1 MTGQGC
7 TTGLSTATVPG
18 EQGVSVSEH
27 VMTAGRLSWR
37 VSGIVLTIVVLHV
50 LGWGTFFAVV
60 RPQRFAMDDG
70 ATVFGVG
77 LAITAYLVG
86 VRHAFDA
93 DHIAAIDN
101 TTRKLATA
109 GRSPASTGFWFAL
122 GHSTVVILTVALLSA
137 GLNLLAGQLRDD
149 GSVLQQ
155 FTGIWGPAVSGLFL
169 LLIGMINLVSLAG
182 VRRAHRRLKAGTYDG
197 AEFDALLD
205 QRGLLNRLVGP
216 LARRIDQ
223 PWKMYPLG
231 VLFGLGFDTA
241 TTIGLFVV
249 AGGAAVTLPWYAV
262 MVLPLLFTA
271 GMVLFDS
278 LDGLL
283 MSRVYRWAFQQPAR
297 KILYN
302 YIVTS
307 VSVAIA
313 FTVALVILG
322 GLVSAL
328 LHVDSGPLAWI
339 GGVDLENFGL
349 VVVGL
354 FAMTWVAAV
363 IVGNARKRT

>member
-137 GLNLLAGQLRDD
+137 GLNLLAGQLGDD

-182 VRRAHRRLKAGTYDG
+182 VHRAHRRLRAGTYDG

-205 QRGLLNRLVGP
+205 KRGLLNRLVGP
-216 LARRIDQ
+216 LARRIDR

-313 FTVALVILG
+313 FIVALVILG

-328 LHVDSGPLAWI
+328 LDVDSGPLAWI